1 VQLGRA
7 TIGPSDP
14 ASALLGRSIW
24 RPFRA
29 RRSWWTIPRVEPGLS
44 SVALRGTKQRPQPKD
59 CGAAAFRSKIIPSLI
74 FAPFGPVP
82 NFSVLSLFSENIA
95 VMRCR
100 VPPSLFDR
108 GVSENQGQG
117 TILIF
122 LFCNSCN
129 FSDECFRDRSNVGP
143 NVKTLPTSTENRGRG
158 RRRRTRTIFWL
169 LAPDSFGKHRFS
181 ENQAPEH
188 DSGFSFCNS
197 CNS

>member
-1 VQLGRA
+1 LGRA

-14 ASALLGRSIW
+14 ASTLLGRSIW

-108 GVSENQGQG
+108 GVSENQGQS

-143 NVKTLPTSTENRGRG
+143 NVKIPPPASTENRGRWDQDDFL
-158 RRRRTRTIFWL
+158 T
-169 LAPDSFGKHRFS
+169 PDFS
-181 ENQAPEH
+181 ENTAISENRGPEH